1 MIADY
6 FKLAIGNL
14 RKRKL
19 RSWLTIIGI
28 FISVA
33 TIFLLISLSIGL
45 DNAVKEQ
52 FRLLG
57 TDKIFIMPRGQAGPP
72 GAGGAVEL
80 TTKDVEVIERVAG
93 VKDVSYY
100 VAGNAK
106 IEFNGETRYLI
117 VIGIPLDKSEVYIET
132 GAYKAEQGRLLK
144 EGDNNRIMIGNRY
157 ITGMFKKPVS
167 KDSSIT
173 INDREFKVIG
183 ILETIG
189 NSQDDSLIYLPL
201 EDFKK
206 LFNVGER
213 VDQVLA
219 RVKPGEDVNIVS
231 KKINKKLMSF
241 RDVTEKNRDFLILT
255 PEELLQ
261 SFGTVLNIITA
272 FLVGVAGIS
281 LLVGTIGIANT
292 MYTSV
297 LERTKEIGVMKAIG
311 ARNSDILLIFVIES
325 GLLGLIGGLIGVGIG
340 IGLAKAIDF
349 IAINYLGTNLLN
361 AATPLYLILG
371 CLAFAFLIGAVSG
384 ILPAMQ
390 ASKVRPADSLRY
402 E

>member
-1 MIADY
+1 MISDY
-6 FKLAIGNL
+6 LKLASGNL

-57 TDKIFIMPRGQAGPP
+57 TDKIIIMPRGQAGPP

-80 TTKDVEVIERVAG
+80 TTRDVDVIEKVSG

-144 EGDNNRIMIGNRY
+144 EGDKNRIMIGNRY
-157 ITGMFKKPVS
+157 ISGLFKKPVS

-173 INDREFKVIG
+173 INDREFKVVG
-183 ILETIG
+183 ILETLG
-189 NSQDDSLIYLPL
+189 NSQDDSLIFLSL
-201 EDFKK
+201 DDFKE
-206 LFNVGER
+206 LFNAGDR
-213 VDQVLA
+213 VDQILV
-219 RVKPGEDVNIVS
+219 RVKPGEDVNVVS
-231 KKINKKLMSF
+231 DRINRKLMSF
-241 RDVTEKNRDFLILT
+241 RDVTEKTKDFSIMT
-255 PEELLQ
+255 PQELLQ
-261 SFGTVLNIITA
+261 SFGIVLNIITA

-297 LERTKEIGVMKAIG
+297 MERTKEIGVMKAIG
-311 ARNSDILLIFVIES
+311 ARNSDILMIFVIES
-325 GLLGLIGGLIGVGIG
+325 GLLGLIGGLIGVGVG

-349 IAINYLGTNLLN
+349 IAIN
-361 AATPLYLILG
+361 
-371 CLAFAFLIGAVSG
+371 CLTL
-384 ILPAMQ
+384 Q
-390 ASKVRPADSLRY
+390 LRFI
-402 E
+402 